1 MNKTT
6 PICYM
11 VLYCLSRTFTVCLCL
26 APPQELTEEDKLQ
39 ILHSSEFITFFDHS
53 TRIVERALSEHV
65 DVFFD
70 YSGREMEEKEGLGK
84 LSDRRVTFLLIPF
97 WVEKAKSCRC
107 LVIGRSVVL
116 LWLDCF
122 LVRSRRGPSCFWT
135 GSLWT
140 SAGPSTVWSPVWTG
154 PLR

>member
-1 MNKTT
+1 M
-6 PICYM
+6 P
-11 VLYCLSRTFTVCLCL
+11 VTFTVPSV
-26 APPQELTEEDKLQ
+26 APPQELTEEEKLQ

-97 WVEKAKSCRC
+97 
-107 LVIGRSVVL
+107 
-116 LWLDCF
+116 
-122 LVRSRRGPSCFWT
+122 
-135 GSLWT
+135 
-140 SAGPSTVWSPVWTG
+140 
-154 PLR
+154 